1 MDEVRLI
8 DANNLKYIL
17 KLGVEQGIIKTLH
30 DVEDFVDEMTVVYE
44 KETLYPRW
52 KNPDTELP
60 KVETEVLILY
70 LNDIGGYEITT
81 AHYENGNVFSEDSE
95 WNWEDLPDCGT
106 YDEEQDDYR
115 IPEGWWEYRHFNP
128 DEVYNNKIDRPVV
141 GWMTLPKKP
150 KGVA

>member
-8 DANNLKYIL
+8 DANNLKFIL
-17 KLGVEQGIIKTLH
+17 KLGVEQGTIKTLH
-30 DVEDFVDEMTVVYE
+30 DVEDFIDEMTVYD

-70 LNDIGGYEITT
+70 LNEIGGYEITT
-81 AHYENGNVFSEDSE
+81 AQYENGNIFSEDSE
-95 WNWEDLPDCGT
+95 WNWENLPDWGT